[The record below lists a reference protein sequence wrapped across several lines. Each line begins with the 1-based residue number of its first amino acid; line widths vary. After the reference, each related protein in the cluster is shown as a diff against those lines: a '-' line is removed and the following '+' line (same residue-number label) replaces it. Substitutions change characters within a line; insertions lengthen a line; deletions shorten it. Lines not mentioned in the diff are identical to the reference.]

1 MIGRGLPSAR
11 DRTVEHRRP
20 TRSEIAHARTV
31 AERLQAAREAARAR
45 LNDPFTD
52 AVRATIVGRSDH

>member
-1 MIGRGLPSAR
+1 MTGRRIPSAH

-52 AVRATIVGRSDH
+52 AVRATIAGRSDH